1 MYVIH
6 SATFR
11 DSEIKASIFF
21 RNFPSLN
28 LSPKKCWPLA
38 ICEFK
43 EKPKKKLVD
52 FERKTMEYQGAWGK
66 TASMPEQFAARLKAS
81 KLDPCS

>member
-21 RNFPSLN
+21 RNFPLTKSV
-28 LSPKKCWPLA
+28 PKKCWPLA

-43 EKPKKKLVD
+43 TTRQKLVD
-52 FERKTMEYQGAWGK
+52 IERKTMEYQGAWGK

-81 KLDPCS
+81 RLDPCS